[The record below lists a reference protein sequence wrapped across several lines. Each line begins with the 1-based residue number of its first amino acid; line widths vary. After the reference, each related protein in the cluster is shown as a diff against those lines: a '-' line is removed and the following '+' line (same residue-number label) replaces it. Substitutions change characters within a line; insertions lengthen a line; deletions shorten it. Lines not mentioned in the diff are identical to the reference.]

1 MKYTIYLLILFSF
14 CGLSLFGEENSP
26 KGIKKKQVP
35 VIKEPKDDTGKKEAK
50 EVDVKKED
58 KENRPEKETKAA
70 ANTFVFRGDDLGG
83 LWTKV
88 EKTNQLIYSPDSMR
102 QTNKYKKF
110 VFDLNE
116 FKRLGGNLNREADF
130 TIHFSVLQTDIESST
145 PSDPN
150 MPSPSG
156 GFTFIIN
163 TCKIEK
169 VEAN

>member
-1 MKYTIYLLILFSF
+1 MRFTIYISISFLLF
-14 CGLSLFGEENSP
+14 GLSIFAEDSYSKER
-26 KGIKKKQVP
+26 KTKKLP
-35 VIKEPKDDTGKKEAK
+35 VQKEAK
-50 EVDVKKED
+50 EVDVKKEN
-58 KENRPEKETKAA
+58 KETSPEKETKAA
-70 ANTFVFRGDDLGG
+70 ANAFTFRGQDLGG
-83 LWTKV
+83 LWAKV

-116 FKRLGGNLNREADF
+116 FKKMGGNLDREANF
-130 TIHFSVLQTDIESST
+130 KIHFSVLQTDIESST

-156 GFTFIIN
+156 GFTYIIN

-169 VEAN
+169 IEAN